1 MKKFTL
7 SFALLL
13 SIASTSLVKA
23 QGDPLLGQIAFVPY
37 NFAPYGWL
45 ECKGQILS
53 IQENLAL
60 FSLLGTTYGGNG
72 TSTFALPDMQGRVII
87 SDGKRPE
94 SNTTYAMGNTGGVES
109 VTLTQNQMPVHT
121 HNVNA
126 VTADGN
132 QSTPAGNLPANTKV
146 LDKEYSDATANTKMK
161 QAMLD
166 FAGGSQ
172 PHENRQP
179 FLTLKCIIATHGI
192 YPSRP

>member
-1 MKKFTL
+1 M
-7 SFALLL
+7 
-13 SIASTSLVKA
+13 
-23 QGDPLLGQIAFVPY
+23 
-37 NFAPYGWL
+37 
-45 ECKGQILS
+45 S
-53 IQENLAL
+53 IQQNLAL

-179 FLTLKCIIATHGI
+179 FLTLKCIIATQGI

>member
-53 IQENLAL
+53 IQQNLAL

-109 VTLTQNQMPVHT
+109 VTLTQNQMPVIR
-121 HNVNA
+121 
-126 VTADGN
+126 
-132 QSTPAGNLPANTKV
+132 
-146 LDKEYSDATANTKMK
+146 
-161 QAMLD
+161 
-166 FAGGSQ
+166 FA
-172 PHENRQP
+172 PLRR
-179 FLTLKCIIATHGI
+179 K
-192 YPSRP
+192 